1 MRKDLWGGQ
10 HICHILGQVMH
21 SALSI
26 YYIKMKSFNT
36 NKSMTEKKNVS
47 YDVNE
52 KNILN
57 IQNKNLKMF

>member
-1 MRKDLWGGQ
+1 
-10 HICHILGQVMH
+10 MH